1 MKRIK
6 FKTKYFLKANFR
18 YLHNFFKPK
27 NMYDIYTHIL
37 IHRHTNTHIY
47 IYIHTYIYI
56 YIFSIRP
63 GSMDLGTYMQFV
75 SGKVQIVIIS

>member
-56 YIFSIRP
+56 YIYFQSDQAVWTWAHICNLYRVK
-63 GSMDLGTYMQFV
+63 YR
-75 SGKVQIVIIS
+75 

>member
-47 IYIHTYIYI
+47 IYIYIHIYIYI
-56 YIFSIRP
+56 YIFNQTRQYGP
-63 GSMDLGTYMQFV
+63 GHIYAICIG
-75 SGKVQIVIIS
+75 